1 MSLIYNNDEF
11 AAIIISVYIYT
22 YDVMNI
28 NIDIVKQLFEVYIS
42 RNTKKENIILINK
55 FGITCDINKNNNYYK
70 EYAYKILEENLLTC
84 VLDKLK
90 IIQNLTNLKNDINGN
105 DNENEN
111 ENEND
116 NENDNDNDNE
126 NDNGND
132 NGNDNDND
140 NENKNEN
147 DNDKKILEKILL
159 KMSSYKNDIKYYCSK
174 KIYIS
179 YITEIECIHE
189 KLIFDYGDIKEIKK
203 DLIDTYNKTIVS
215 IYNLDYTIY

>member
-55 FGITCDINKNNNYYK
+55 FGILCDINKNNNYYK

-90 IIQNLTNLKNDINGN
+90 IIQNLTNLKNDIN
-105 DNENEN
+105 
-111 ENEND
+111 
-116 NENDNDNDNE
+116 E
-126 NDNGND
+126 NDNGN
-132 NGNDNDND
+132 
-140 NENKNEN
+140 E
-147 DNDKKILEKILL
+147 NDKKILEKILL
-159 KMSSYKNDIKYYCSK
+159 KMSSYKNDIKYYCNK

-189 KLIFDYGDIKEIKK
+189 KLISDYGDIKEIKK
-203 DLIDTYNKTIVS
+203 DLIDTFNKTIVS